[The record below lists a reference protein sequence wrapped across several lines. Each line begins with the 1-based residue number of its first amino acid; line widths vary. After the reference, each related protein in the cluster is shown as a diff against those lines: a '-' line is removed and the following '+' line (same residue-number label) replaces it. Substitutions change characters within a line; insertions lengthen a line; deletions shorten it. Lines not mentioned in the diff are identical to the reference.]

1 MKKILLGL
9 AMLFCLSST
18 RAQSITVTAPNG
30 GEVLY
35 ACQTYLITWTAT
47 GTSNFYDIDYSLNN
61 GGTWA
66 SIASNL
72 NVTNGQYSWT
82 IPNAESNTCLV
93 RVRDK
98 NDITKTDVSNSVF
111 TIHIPVVLT
120 APNGGESWVGG
131 SSHLITWNIQ
141 GTSLSFNIDYST
153 NGGSTWTS
161 IVSNLS
167 TSVGTYNWTVPN
179 IPSAT
184 CMVRVRDAVTNCMQD
199 QSDNVFTITAAQP
212 VLTYPNG
219 GQTFSWT
226 QPLTITWQSSTFYST
241 VRLDYSIDNGTTWTN
256 ITTGATNNGSYS
268 WTVPSNVNSTQ
279 CLVKASNSANVNS
292 NDVSNATFSIL
303 RPTLTITSPNGGES
317 LLGCNAYTIG
327 YTLNNT
333 AYLNQSSPY
342 QYSVY
347 LEYSSDGG
355 TTWNYIS
362 SSLYSSSEV
371 GSYTTNW
378 TVPNGVSSTSCLLR
392 GYSTVYTSI
401 TDTSNAFFSIQPNN
415 VVTVTAPN
423 GGEVLP
429 ALSSYTITWTNTAGA
444 SGLYNVQYSSN
455 NGSTWSSL
463 ASGIS
468 GNTYNWTSIPNNPGA
483 TYLVRVQDAGNTCK
497 FDVSNAN
504 FSVTAAQPVLTSPN
518 GSEQW
523 WSGNT
528 NTITWNAAT
537 FYSSVRLE
545 YSLDN
550 GVTWQLINASVTNNG
565 SYSWTTPVANSATCL
580 IKASNYGNVN
590 SNDISNAVFTIK
602 PPVKISTP
610 NGLDQLG
617 ACTQTTIAFE
627 HSPAYTSFNIEYS
640 LNNGTSW
647 TTLAAAQTYSG
658 TTGAY
663 NWSIPNLPTT
673 KALVRVYPN
682 GSAALADKSDTTFTI
697 KPSVT
702 VILPSYGGVLQ
713 VGSVYQVKWGSDG
726 ISNLYDIAYS
736 TSGNT
741 GPWTNIVTAY
751 NTATNTYNWTVP
763 NTPSENCFI
772 RVRDNVS
779 SCKED
784 ISDFAFAIRSTPAP
798 ITITNPNTAISLN
811 GCQNYTINWTESG
824 SPVGSYNIDLSADGG
839 NTWSSVISNYATTG
853 GSYNWIVPNINTT
866 AGLIKVSS
874 STVSTIFDISDYAF
888 SVNARS
894 VVAKPDTIVCSGAT
908 VNLSATGGLGTFTWS
923 PSTYLSNTTI
933 ANPVATPTTSINY
946 VVTSANGTCIM
957 RDTAK
962 VIVQQLPSFN
972 ITADA
977 TNTCGGQ
984 TVTFTAHV
992 VNGGAN
998 PTFQWKLNGANI
1010 GNNDSL
1016 FVINTLNNND
1026 SVQCVLSYTPSCFA
1040 SLVSN
1045 KIGIIVNPKPN
1056 LGSDITVNLASAGA
1070 TVNLY
1075 TLINS
1080 TGYLYAAWSTSNPT
1094 AAGPGIYRLIVSQL
1108 NGCTCP
1114 DTDTAYVFV
1123 NAYSGLV
1130 AQSCPGSN
1138 LSFVSD
1144 ASGASYQWQVNM
1156 GSGFVNITPNTYYSG
1171 INSNQLTLL
1180 NIPSGFYGYQYRCL
1194 VNGSTLSSVSTLKL
1208 VSYWNGSS
1216 NKDWENTGN
1225 WNCGAVPDR
1234 NTDVIIE
1241 AGKPNYP
1248 EVNCNRV
1255 CRSINAMPSTTV
1267 TVKAGKVLMVSG
1279 RN

>member
-1 MKKILLGL
+1 MKKI
-9 AMLFCLSST
+9 FTFLSFVFYFSFSN
-18 RAQSITVTAPNG
+18 AQSITVTQPNG

-82 IPNAESNTCLV
+82 VPNAESNTCRV
-93 RVRDK
+93 RVTDK
-98 NDITKTDVSNSVF
+98 NDITKTDISNSVF
-111 TIHIPVVLT
+111 TIHIPVVVT

-131 SSHLITWNIQ
+131 SLHLITWNIQ
-141 GTSLSFNIDYST
+141 GTSLSFNLDYSV

-179 IPSAT
+179 NPSTT
-184 CMVRVRDAVTNCMQD
+184 CLVRVRDAVTNCMQD
-199 QSDNVFTITAAQP
+199 QSDNPFTITAAQP
-212 VLTYPNG
+212 ILTYPNG
-219 GQTFSWT
+219 GESFMWNQQLS
-226 QPLTITWQSSTFYST
+226 ITWTAATFYSS
-241 VRLDYSIDNGTTWTN
+241 VRLDYSVDNGLTWVN

-268 WTVPSNVNSTQ
+268 WRIPTNINSTI
-279 CLVKASNSANVNS
+279 CLVKASNSSNVNS
-292 NDVSNATFSIL
+292 NDVSNAVFSIL
-303 RPTLTITSPNGGES
+303 KPTVTVTSPNGGET
-317 LLGCNAYTIG
+317 LLGCNTYTVG
-327 YTLNNT
+327 YTLANT
-333 AYLNQSSPY
+333 ANLSQVSPY
-342 QYSVY
+342 QYNFY
-347 LEYSSDGG
+347 IDYSTDGG
-355 TTWNYIS
+355 ATWSAITSFTNTG
-362 SSLYSSSEV
+362 SETGPSTV
-371 GSYTTNW
+371 FW
-378 TVPNGVSSTSCLLR
+378 TVPNGITSNQCWVR
-392 GYSTVYTSI
+392 AYSTNFPTI
-401 TDTSNAFFSIQPNN
+401 GDTSNTFFTIQPNN
-415 VVTVTAPN
+415 VITVTAPN
-423 GGEVLP
+423 GGEILP
-429 ALSSYTITWTNTAGA
+429 ALSNYTITWTNTAGA

-455 NGSTWSSL
+455 NGGSWTTL

-468 GNTYNWTSIPNNPGA
+468 GNTYNWNTIQNVPTA

-504 FSVTAAQPVLTSPN
+504 FTVTAAQPVLTSPN
-518 GSEQW
+518 GAEQW
-523 WSGNT
+523 WSGSAYS
-528 NTITWNAAT
+528 ITWTAAT
-537 FYSSVRLE
+537 FYSTVRLE

-550 GVTWQLINASVTNNG
+550 GTTWQVISTGATNNG
-565 SYSWTTPVANSATCL
+565 TYNWTVPVANSTTGL
-580 IKASNYGNVN
+580 VKASNSSNVN
-590 SNDISNAVFTIK
+590 SNDVSNAVFTIK

-627 HSPAYTSFNIEYS
+627 HGPVYTNFNIDYS
-640 LNNGTSW
+640 INNGTSW
-647 TTLAAAQTYSG
+647 VALVVNQAYSG

-682 GSAALADKSDTTFTI
+682 GSLTLADQSDTTFTI

-713 VGSVYQVKWGSDG
+713 VGSIYQLKWGSDG

-763 NTPSENCFI
+763 NTPSENCYI

-798 ITITNPNTAISLN
+798 ITITNPNIVENLN
-811 GCQNYTINWTESG
+811 GCQNYTITWTESG
-824 SPVGSYNIDLSADGG
+824 APIGSYNIDLSSDGG
-839 NTWSSVISNYATTG
+839 NTWSSVASSYATTG
-853 GSYNWIVPNINTT
+853 GSYNWIAPNINTT
-866 AGLIKVSS
+866 AGLIRVSS

-888 SVNARS
+888 KINARS

-908 VNLSATGGLGTFTWS
+908 VNMLATGGLGTYTWS
-923 PSTYLSNTTI
+923 PSTYLSSTTI
-933 ANPVATPTTSINY
+933 ANPVATPTTSIDY
-946 VVTSANGTCIM
+946 VATSANGTCIM
-957 RDTAK
+957 RDTAR
-962 VIVQQLPSFN
+962 VIVQQVPSFN

-984 TVTFTAHV
+984 LVTFTAHV
-992 VNGGAN
+992 TNGGAN
-998 PTFQWKLNGANI
+998 PLFQWKLNGANI
-1010 GNNDSL
+1010 GNNDST
-1016 FVINTLNNND
+1016 FKINTLQNND
-1026 SVQCVLSYTPSCFA
+1026 TLQCVLSYSPACFA
-1040 SLVSN
+1040 PLISN
-1045 KIGIIVNPKPN
+1045 KIGIIVNAKPN
-1056 LGSDITVNLASAGA
+1056 LGSDVTVNLTCGGC

-1075 TLINS
+1075 TLYNT
-1080 TGYLYAAWSTSNPT
+1080 TGYLYAAWNTTTPT
-1094 AAGPGIYRLIVSQL
+1094 AVGPGIYRLIVSQL

-1114 DTDTAYVFV
+1114 DTDTAYAFV
-1123 NAYSGLV
+1123 NAYTGFV
-1130 AQSCPGSN
+1130 AQVCTGSN
-1138 LSFVSD
+1138 TKFDSD
-1144 ASGASYQWQVNM
+1144 VTGSTYQWQVNT
-1156 GSGFVNITPNTYYSG
+1156 GTGFVNISANTYYSG
-1171 INSNQLTLL
+1171 INTAQLNLI

-1194 VNGSTLSSVSTLKL
+1194 VNGSSYSSTSTLKF
-1208 VSYWNGSS
+1208 VAYWNGSS
-1216 NKDWENTGN
+1216 NTDWENTGN
-1225 WNCGAVPDR
+1225 WNCGAVPDK
-1234 NTDVIIE
+1234 NTDVLIN

-1255 CRSINAMPSTTV
+1255 CRSITADPATSLK
-1267 TVKAGKVLMVSG
+1267 VKANKVLMVTG
-1279 RN
+1279 KN